1 MRGIIK
7 NRIKH
12 LFGFLVLCIVL
23 GLSSGSIFLVHR
35 QQSLAFPEE
44 GTVTAV
50 YDGDTIKIRFTDG
63 RVRKTRLIGINS
75 PELKTEQEDE
85 KFQALMAKRFVFFHL
100 YRKKIRLTYD
110 WELEDKYGRVLAYVW
125 TEDHG
130 LFNKFILSEGF
141 ASVFL
146 NFPFK
151 YKDDFIAA
159 QQEAR
164 RLKRG
169 LWKKENYPLLS
180 AEETRD
186 FIGKMSTVEY
196 RCIRVRE
203 GNQFIFLDS
212 DKEFS
217 VLIPQENASSFPEA
231 NSFTDQA
238 LLVTGF
244 LEEYREKPQMVA
256 FLPSQI
262 KIRKK

>member
-1 MRGIIK
+1 MRRIAK
-7 NRIKH
+7 NRGKY
-12 LFGFLVLCIVL
+12 LFGFLVLCVIL
-23 GLSSGSIFLVHR
+23 GLSSRRIFLVHR

-50 YDGDTIKIRFTDG
+50 YDGDTIKIRFANG
-63 RVRKTRLIGINS
+63 QVRKARLIGIDS
-75 PELKTEQEDE
+75 PELETEWEDV
-85 KFQALMAKRFVFFHL
+85 KFQALMAKRFTFFHL

-110 WELEDKYGRVLAYVW
+110 WQLEDKYGRVLVYVW

-151 YKDDFIAA
+151 FRDDFIAA

-169 LWKKENYPLLS
+169 FWKEGNYPLLS
-180 AEETRD
+180 VEETRD
-186 FIGKMSTVEY
+186 SIGKISTVEY
-196 RCIRVRE
+196 RCIRVRKSRH
-203 GNQFIFLDS
+203 FIFLDS
-212 DKEFS
+212 AGEFS
-217 VLIPQENASSFPEA
+217 VLIPYENASSFPEA
-231 NSFTDQA
+231 NSFSGQV
-238 LLVTGF
+238 LSVTGF
-244 LEEYREKPQMVA
+244 LEEFRKRPQMVA

-262 KIRKK
+262 KLRKK